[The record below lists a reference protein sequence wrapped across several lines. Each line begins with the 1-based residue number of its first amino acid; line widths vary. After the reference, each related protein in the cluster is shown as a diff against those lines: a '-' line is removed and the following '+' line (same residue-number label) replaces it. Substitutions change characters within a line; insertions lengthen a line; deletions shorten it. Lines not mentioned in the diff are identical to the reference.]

1 MGDCEGIYLYCD
13 LDGTLLN
20 DEKRVSAEDSAAI
33 AEFVA
38 RGGRFGVATGRV
50 PGIIGE
56 IERELPVNAPCILY
70 NGAGL
75 YDLSQRRFLAM
86 HPVDRKACARIAQK
100 AMRLYPDVCVQ
111 IFTDSAIYEVNPNQ
125 RDDPQTLVERIPT
138 VKCPLDEVPDIFLKF
153 ILSLDPARLRE
164 LVAKIDLPHLDERL
178 SAFQSSDVYL
188 EFVSNGVCKGMALG
202 DVRTRCENVQKIL
215 AVGDY
220 ENDLEMIALADIG
233 AAPSNAID
241 AVKLA
246 ADIVLPVNNNH
257 SAVAKFLEQVL

>member
-1 MGDCEGIYLYCD
+1 MGNCEGIYLYCD

-50 PGIIGE
+50 PSIIGQ

-75 YDLSQRRFLAM
+75 YDLLQKRFLAM
-86 HPVDRKACARIAQK
+86 HPVDRKACARVAQK
-100 AMRLYPDVCVQ
+100 ALRWYPDLCVQ
-111 IFTDSAIYEVNPNQ
+111 IFTDSAIYEVNPSQ
-125 RDDPQTLVERIPT
+125 RDDPQTLFERIPT

-153 ILSLDPARLRE
+153 ILSLEPARLSE
-164 LVAKIDLPHLDERL
+164 LVERMDLPHLNENL

-188 EFVSNGVCKGMALG
+188 EFVSKGVCKGMALG

-220 ENDLEMIALADIG
+220 ENDLDMIRFADVGG
-233 AAPSNAID
+233 APENAID
-241 AVKLA
+241 AVKRA
-246 ADIVLPVNNNH
+246 ANVVIPADNNH
-257 SAVAKFLEQVL
+257 SAVATFLETVL

>member
-1 MGDCEGIYLYCD
+1 MGDCDGIYLYCD

-20 DEKRVSAEDSAAI
+20 DDKRVSADDAAAI
-33 AEFVA
+33 ADFVS

-75 YDLSQRRFLAM
+75 YDLSQKRFLAM
-86 HPVDRKACARIAQK
+86 HPVDRKACAQIAQK
-100 AMRLYPDVCVQ
+100 ALHLYEDICIQ
-111 IFTDSAIYEVNPNQ
+111 IFTDSAIYEINANQ

-138 VKCPLDEVPDIFLKF
+138 VKCPLEEVPDIFLKF
-153 ILSLDPARLRE
+153 ILSLDPVRLCE
-164 LVAKIDLPHLDERL
+164 LIQKLDLSKMPESL
-178 SAFQSSDVYL
+178 SSFQSSSVYL
-188 EFVSNGVCKGMALG
+188 EFVSKGVCKGTALG
-202 DVRTRCENVQKIL
+202 DVRARCENVQKIL

-233 AAPSNAID
+233 AAPSNAIE
-241 AVKLA
+241 AVKRA
-246 ADIVLPVNNNH
+246 ADIVLPVDNNH
-257 SAVAKFLEQVL
+257 SAVARFLKQVL

>member
-20 DEKRVSAEDSAAI
+20 DEKRVSADDSAAI

-50 PGIIGE
+50 PSIIGQ

-75 YDLSQRRFLAM
+75 YDLSQKRFLAM
-86 HPVDRKACARIAQK
+86 HPVDRKACARVAQK
-100 AMRLYPDVCVQ
+100 ALQWYPDLCVQ
-111 IFTDSAIYEVNPNQ
+111 IFTDSAIYETNPKQ
-125 RDDPQTLVERIPT
+125 RDDPQTLFERLPI
-138 VKCPLDEVPDIFLKF
+138 VKCPMEEVPDIFLKM
-153 ILSLDPARLRE
+153 ILSLDPARLCE
-164 LVAKIDLPHLDERL
+164 LIDKIDPPRLDENL
-178 SAFQSSDVYL
+178 SVFQSSDYYL
-188 EFVSNGVCKGMALG
+188 EFVSKGVCKGIALD
-202 DVRTRCENVQKIL
+202 DVRVRCENVQKIL

-241 AVKLA
+241 AVKRA
-246 ADIVLPVNNNH
+246 ADIVLPVDNNH
-257 SAVAKFLEQVL
+257 SAVARFLEQVL